1 MTSDLVSLLPAAGFE
16 RGNQVIGLEA
26 PPGGGRRG
34 LLRSWLL
41 EAEAAGTQTWFLPC
55 GFADGGP
62 WAGVR
67 DLFAR
72 HVETIGAGGAETLR
86 RHAYELVRVLP
97 HLRESLGT
105 HYESLTDSSPPHE
118 QVRNYPADRAFR
130 LVHGLVDLFM
140 ELHREDECLVLA
152 CDDFDAAGAIA
163 KRFFVE
169 LLRRSAGR
177 LRLTLMLAVS
187 PGQGE
192 EQLSRFP
199 DGVFR
204 LYRPPSVA
212 AECAAR
218 GHGVDDPERS
228 LQEATELEAR
238 VLDTPSGGE
247 FHLPAL
253 IRLWLAAGRPD
264 RALRWLVLGLA
275 VYNVMGVYEES
286 VVYGEQA
293 LEIAKNI
300 CPEDARLHWRI
311 VTKLYMSYLALQ
323 RGEEALA
330 FFTSEA
336 PRERYDPYRR
346 SQICYSLAMAHARYL
361 PQRDLARGEELLAEG
376 LLHLEQAEVAPED
389 YYFQYV
395 FNRNGLAMIR
405 QFQKRPEEAIALC
418 REGYALLQEHLQ
430 PESHRLHRSVLVYN
444 MAQVYASMGAAG
456 EAIEHFTAV
465 IAMDPQYS
473 EYYNDRGNLYLRLS
487 RFTDALTDYQ
497 RAIALSPPYAEV
509 YTNLGQCH
517 RQLGQMDAAVEAYSR
532 ALDLQP
538 DVLLALLG
546 RAQANEA
553 LGRVDAAVADYSA
566 ALEIDPGL
574 WEALQNRGI
583 LHYGEGRLA
592 ACLADLDA
600 AIQLAPGVAQL
611 YENRSIV
618 LADLGR
624 NEDATADLQVYLRSA
639 PPPDERAVASE
650 RLAALAALPK
660 IA

>member
-16 RGNQVIGLEA
+16 RGNQVIVLESPA
-26 PPGGGRRG
+26 GAGRRG
-34 LLRSWLL
+34 ILRSWLL
-41 EAEAAGTQTWFLPC
+41 EAEAGGAQTWLLPC
-55 GFADGGP
+55 SFADGGP

-72 HVETIGAGGAETLR
+72 HVEAIGAGGAETLR

-105 HYESLTDSSPPHE
+105 RYESLTDVSPPHE

-140 ELHREDECLVLA
+140 ELHREDESLVLA
-152 CDDFDAAGAIA
+152 CDDFDAAGAMA

-169 LLRRSAGR
+169 LLRRGAGR
-177 LRLTLMLAVS
+177 LRLTLVLAVS
-187 PGQGE
+187 PGEGE
-192 EQLSRFP
+192 EQLSRLP
-199 DGVFR
+199 DGVSR
-204 LYRPPSVA
+204 LYRLPALA
-212 AECAAR
+212 ADGAAD
-218 GHGVDDPERS
+218 GAAGGGGADDPERS
-228 LQEATELEAR
+228 LQAATALEAR
-238 VLDTPSGGE
+238 VQDAPSEAE

-293 LEIAKNI
+293 LEIAKRI

-376 LLHLEQAEVAPED
+376 LLHLEQAEVPPED

-418 REGYALLQEHLQ
+418 REGYALLQEHLR

-444 MAQVYASMGAAG
+444 MAQVYTSMGATD

-473 EYYNDRGNLYLRLS
+473 EYYNDRGNLYLRLG
-487 RFTDALTDYQ
+487 RLTDALSDYQ

-509 YTNLGQCH
+509 FTNLGQCH
-517 RQLGQMDAAVEAYSR
+517 RKLGNMDAAVEAYSR

-546 RAQANEA
+546 RAQAYEE
-553 LGRVDAAVADYSA
+553 LGRADAAVADYSA

-583 LHYGEGRLA
+583 LHYGEGRLD

-618 LADLGR
+618 LADL
-624 NEDATADLQVYLRSA
+624 
-639 PPPDERAVASE
+639 
-650 RLAALAALPK
+650 AALAAQPK

>member
-1 MTSDLVSLLPAAGFE
+1 MTSDLISLLPAAGFD
-16 RGNQVIGLEA
+16 RGNQVIGLELPA
-26 PPGGGRRG
+26 GEGRRG

-41 EAEAAGTQTWFLPC
+41 EAEAAGARTWLLPC
-55 GFADGGP
+55 GFMDGGP

-72 HVETIGAGGAETLR
+72 HVETIGAGGVETLR

-105 HYESLTDSSPPHE
+105 RYESLTDSSPPHE

-140 ELHREDECLVLA
+140 ELHREDESLVLA

-163 KRFFVE
+163 KRFFIE
-169 LLRRSAGR
+169 LLRRSADR
-177 LRLTLMLAVS
+177 LRLTLVLAVS

-199 DGVFR
+199 NGITR
-204 LYRPPSVA
+204 LYRLPFVA
-212 AECAAR
+212 AEDVAS
-218 GHGVDDPERS
+218 GGVDDPERS

-238 VLDTPSGGE
+238 VLNAPSEAE
-247 FHLPAL
+247 FQLPAL

-264 RALRWLVLGLA
+264 RALRWLALGLA

-293 LEIAKNI
+293 LEIAKSI
-300 CPEDARLHWRI
+300 CPEDARLHWQI
-311 VTKLYMSYLALQ
+311 VAKLFMSYLALQ
-323 RGEEALA
+323 RSQEALA
-330 FFTSEA
+330 FFTSEV
-336 PRERYDPYRR
+336 PRERFEPYRK
-346 SQICYSLAMAHARYL
+346 SQICYSLAMVYARYL
-361 PQRDLARGEELLAEG
+361 PQRDFAHGEELLKEG
-376 LLHLEQAEVAPED
+376 LRHLEQAEVPPED

-405 QFQKRPEEAIALC
+405 HFQKRPQEAIELC
-418 REGYALLQEHLQ
+418 REGYELLQEHLQ
-430 PESHRLHRSVLVYN
+430 PESHRLHRSVLIYN
-444 MAQVYASMGAAG
+444 MAQVYASIGAAD

-465 IAMDPQYS
+465 IAMDPNYS
-473 EYYNDRGNLYLRLS
+473 EYYNDRGNLYLRLG

-538 DVLLALLG
+538 DVLLALVG
-546 RAQANEA
+546 RAQAYDA
-553 LGRVDAAVADYSA
+553 LGRVDAAIADYSVS
-566 ALEIDPGL
+566 LEIDPKL
-574 WEALQNRGI
+574 WEARQNRGT

-600 AIQLAPGVAQL
+600 AIQLAPGLAQL

-624 NEDATADLQVYLRSA
+624 TEEAIADLQVYLQSA
-639 PPPDERAVASE
+639 PPPEERALAVE
-650 RLAALAALPK
+650 RIAALTVLPK